1 LRLETERDIISFGVN
16 QETTLKLSN
25 IIYTLSSLWLLLSG
39 FFALPLGFSLYFQ
52 DGLYLIFIVQMV
64 GMGLLSVIFRFL
76 IKRPNELSIR
86 EAFLTVSLTWITFSL
101 FGALPFIVS
110 GYIPNLTDAFFET
123 MSGFTTTGA
132 SILTDIEVLPKS
144 LLIWRN
150 MTQWLGGMGV
160 IALAVAVLPFLGI
173 GGVQL
178 FKAEVPG
185 PIKDRISPRISETA
199 KILWG
204 VYLLF
209 TIAEILLLM
218 LGGLSLFDSV
228 CVTFG
233 TLATGGFAPTNA
245 SIAAYPSPFIHY
257 VIIVFMFIAGV
268 NFSLHYWA
276 LRGKPHLYFSNPEFR
291 FFLFI
296 NALAVGLIMVSRLA
310 RGEVFSE
317 EFFRSTLFQ
326 TVSIVTTTGFVTHDY
341 EQWPFVTQI
350 ILLAL
355 MLFGGCTSSTGGG
368 IKNVRILVA
377 FKFMGSE
384 LKKLFHPHGIFPIRM
399 GDRAVPERLVSNIIG
414 FVALYI
420 LIFFLGVMAMA
431 GVGLDIDTSIG
442 AVAATLGNVGPGI
455 GGVGPVEN
463 YFHLPAMGK
472 WILSFLM
479 MIGRLEIF
487 TVLVIFTRPFWH

>member
-1 LRLETERDIISFGVN
+1 
-16 QETTLKLSN
+16 LKLSN

-39 FFALPLGFSLYFQ
+39 FFLLPMGFSLYYR
-52 DGLYLIFIVQMV
+52 DGLHFIYIAQMI
-64 GMGLLSVIFRFL
+64 GMSLLSFILRGL
-76 IKRPNELSIR
+76 IKKPLELQIR
-86 EAFLTVSLTWITFSL
+86 EAFLTVTLSWITFSL
-101 FGALPFIVS
+101 LGSVPFLAS

-132 SILTDIEVLPKS
+132 TILTDIEALPKS
-144 LLIWRN
+144 LLLWRN

-160 IALAVAVLPFLGI
+160 IALAVAVLPFLGV

-199 KILWG
+199 KILWA

-209 TIAEILLLM
+209 TLAEILLLM
-218 LGGLSLFDSV
+218 LGGLPLFDSV

-233 TLATGGFAPTNA
+233 TLATGGYAPTNA
-245 SIAAYPSPFIHY
+245 SIAAYPSPYIHY

-276 LRGKPHLYFSNPEFR
+276 LRGRPRFYFSNPEFR

-296 NALAVGLIMVSRLA
+296 SGLAVGLIMASRLA
-310 RGEVFSE
+310 RGEVLSE

-368 IKNVRILVA
+368 MKNVRILVA
-377 FKFMGSE
+377 FKFVGSE
-384 LKKLFHPHGIFPIRM
+384 LKKLFHPHGVFPIRM
-399 GDRAVPERLVSNIIG
+399 GDRTVPEGLVLNIIG
-414 FVALYI
+414 FIALYI
-420 LIFFLGVMAMA
+420 LLFFLGVMAMT
-431 GVGLDIDTSIG
+431 GLGLNIDTSIG

-455 GGVGPVEN
+455 GAVGPVEN
-463 YFHLPAMGK
+463 YAHLPVLGK

-479 MIGRLEIF
+479 LAGRLEIF

>member
-1 LRLETERDIISFGVN
+1 M
-16 QETTLKLSN
+16 KLSN

-39 FFALPLGFSLYFQ
+39 FFVLPLGFSFYYR
-52 DGLYLIFIVQMV
+52 DGLQFIYIFQMI
-64 GMGLLSVIFRFL
+64 GMGLLSLTLRFL
-76 IKRPNELSIR
+76 TKRPKELSIR
-86 EAFLTVSLTWITFSL
+86 EAFLTVTLSWVTFSL
-101 FGALPFIVS
+101 FGSVPFMVS
-110 GYIPNLTDAFFET
+110 GHIPNLTDAFFET

-132 SILTDIEVLPKS
+132 TILADIEALPKS
-144 LLIWRN
+144 LLLWRN

-160 IALAVAVLPFLGI
+160 IALAVAVLPFLGV
-173 GGVQL
+173 GGAQL

-185 PIKDRISPRISETA
+185 PIKDKISPRISETA

-209 TIAEILLLM
+209 TVAQILLLM
-218 LGGLSLFDSV
+218 LGGLPFFDSI
-228 CVTFG
+228 CATFG
-233 TLATGGFAPTNA
+233 TLATGGFTPTNG
-245 SIAAYPSPFIHY
+245 SIADYPSPYVHY
-257 VIIVFMFIAGV
+257 VIIIFMFIAGV

-276 LRGKPHLYFSNPEFR
+276 LKGRFNLYFSNPEFR
-291 FFLFI
+291 FFLGVVAI
-296 NALAVGLIMVSRLA
+296 ATGLIMTARLCS
-310 RGEVFSE
+310 GEAFSE

-341 EQWPFVTQI
+341 EQWPFVTQV

-355 MLFGGCTSSTGGG
+355 MLIGGCTSSTGGG
-368 IKNVRILVA
+368 MKNVRILVA

-399 GDRAVPERLVSNIIG
+399 GDRTVSERMVSNIIG
-414 FVALYI
+414 FIAFYI
-420 LIFFLGVMAMA
+420 LIFFLGVMVMTAI
-431 GVGLDIDTSIG
+431 GLDIDTSIG

-463 YFHLPAMGK
+463 YSHLPVMGK

-479 MIGRLEIF
+479 MIGRL
-487 TVLVIFTRPFWH
+487 

>member
-1 LRLETERDIISFGVN
+1 M
-16 QETTLKLSN
+16 KLSN

-39 FFALPLGFSLYFQ
+39 FFLLPMGFSLYYR
-52 DGLYLIFIVQMV
+52 DGLHFIYIAQMI
-64 GMGLLSVIFRFL
+64 GMSLLSFILRGL
-76 IKRPNELSIR
+76 IKKPLELQIR
-86 EAFLTVSLTWITFSL
+86 EAFLTVTLSWITFSL
-101 FGALPFIVS
+101 LGSVPFLAS

-132 SILTDIEVLPKS
+132 TILTDIEALPKS
-144 LLIWRN
+144 LLLWRN

-160 IALAVAVLPFLGI
+160 IALAVAVLPFLGV

-199 KILWG
+199 KILWA

-209 TIAEILLLM
+209 TLAEILLLM
-218 LGGLSLFDSV
+218 LGGLPLFDSV

-233 TLATGGFAPTNA
+233 TLATGGYAPTNA
-245 SIAAYPSPFIHY
+245 SIAAYPSPYIHY

-276 LRGKPHLYFSNPEFR
+276 LRGRPRFYFSNPEFR

-296 NALAVGLIMVSRLA
+296 SGLAVGLIMASRLA
-310 RGEVFSE
+310 RGEVLSE

-368 IKNVRILVA
+368 MKNVRILVA
-377 FKFMGSE
+377 FKFVGSE
-384 LKKLFHPHGIFPIRM
+384 LKKLFHPHGVFPIRM
-399 GDRAVPERLVSNIIG
+399 GDRTVPEGLVLNIIG
-414 FVALYI
+414 FIALYI
-420 LIFFLGVMAMA
+420 LLFFLGVMAMT
-431 GVGLDIDTSIG
+431 GLGLNIDTSIG

-455 GGVGPVEN
+455 GAVGPVEN
-463 YFHLPAMGK
+463 YAHLPVLGK

-479 MIGRLEIF
+479 LAGRLEIF

>member
-1 LRLETERDIISFGVN
+1 M
-16 QETTLKLSN
+16 KLSN

-39 FFALPLGFSLYFQ
+39 FLLFPLGFSLYYR
-52 DGLYLIFIVQMV
+52 DGLFFIYIGEMI
-64 GMGLLSVIFRFL
+64 GMGLLSLVLRRL
-76 IKRPNELSIR
+76 IKKPVELQIR
-86 EAFLTVSLTWITFSL
+86 EAFLTVTLSWVTFSF
-101 FGALPFIVS
+101 FGSIPFLAS
-110 GYIPNLTDAFFET
+110 GHIPNLTDAFFET

-132 SILTDIEVLPKS
+132 TILVDIEVLPKS
-144 LLIWRN
+144 LLLWRN

-160 IALAVAVLPFLGI
+160 IALAVAVLPFLGV

-199 KILWG
+199 KILWA

-209 TIAEILLLM
+209 TVAEVILLM
-218 LGGLSLFDSV
+218 LGGLDLFDAI

-233 TLATGGFAPTNA
+233 TLATGGFTPTNA
-245 SIAAYPSPFIHY
+245 SIAAYPSPYIHY
-257 VIIVFMFIAGV
+257 VVIVFMFIAGV

-276 LRGKPHLYFSNPEFR
+276 LRGRPQHYFSNPEFR

-296 NALAVGLIMVSRLA
+296 NALAVGLIMISRLA
-310 RGEVFSE
+310 KGDAFSE

-368 IKNVRILVA
+368 MKNVRILVA

-399 GDRAVPERLVSNIIG
+399 GERAVPEGLVLNIIG
-414 FVALYI
+414 FIAMYI
-420 LIFFLGVMAMA
+420 LIFFLGVMAMT
-431 GVGLDIDTSIG
+431 GLGLDIDTSIG

-455 GGVGPVEN
+455 GAVGPVEN
-463 YFHLPAMGK
+463 YAHLPVLAK
-472 WILSFLM
+472 WTLSFLM
-479 MIGRLEIF
+479 MVGRLEIF
-487 TVLVIFTRPFWH
+487 TVLVVFTRPFWH

>member
-1 LRLETERDIISFGVN
+1 M
-16 QETTLKLSN
+16 KLSS
-25 IIYTLSSLWLLLSG
+25 IVYTLSSLWLLLSG

-52 DGLYLIFIVQMV
+52 DGLYLIYLSQMV
-64 GMGLLSVIFRFL
+64 GMGLLSL
-76 IKRPNELSIR
+76 ILQRLIQKPAELQIR
-86 EAFLTVSLTWITFSL
+86 EAFLTVSLTWVTFSFL
-101 FGALPFIVS
+101 GAVPFMVS
-110 GYIPNLTDAFFET
+110 GHIPNLTDAFFET

-132 SILTDIEVLPKS
+132 TILTDIEALPKS
-144 LLIWRN
+144 LLVWRN

-160 IALAVAVLPFLGI
+160 IALAVAVLPFLGV

-185 PIKDRISPRISETA
+185 PVKDRISPRISETA

-209 TIAEILLLM
+209 TVLEILLLM

-233 TLATGGFAPTNA
+233 TLATGGFTPTNA
-245 SIAAYPSPFIHY
+245 SIAAYASPYIHY
-257 VIIVFMFIAGV
+257 VVIVFMFIAGV

-276 LRGKPHLYFSNPEFR
+276 LRGRLTLYYSNPEFR
-291 FFLFI
+291 FFLGI
-296 NALAVGLIMVSRLA
+296 TALSTGLIMAARLIE
-310 RGEVFSE
+310 GETVSE

-355 MLFGGCTSSTGGG
+355 MFFGGCTSSTGGG
-368 IKNVRILVA
+368 IKNVRLLVA

-384 LKKLFHPHGIFPIRM
+384 LKKLFHPHGVFPIRM
-399 GDRAVPERLVSNIIG
+399 GDRTLQERLVSNIVG
-414 FVALYI
+414 FIALYI
-420 LIFFLGVMAMA
+420 LIFFVGVMAMT
-431 GVGLDIDTSIG
+431 GLGLNIDTSIG

-455 GGVGPVEN
+455 GSVGPVEN
-463 YFHLPAMGK
+463 YSHLPALGK
-472 WILSFLM
+472 WVLSFLM
-479 MIGRLEIF
+479 LVGRLEIF
-487 TVLVIFTRPFWH
+487 TILVIFTRPFWH

>member
-1 LRLETERDIISFGVN
+1 VTTHGDAFVNEER
-16 QETTLKLSN
+16 TLKLSN
-25 IIYTLSSLWLLLSG
+25 ILYILSSLWLLLSV
-39 FFALPLGFSLYFQ
+39 FFILPLGVSFYYR
-52 DGLYLIFIVQMV
+52 DGLHFIFIFQMI
-64 GMGLLSVIFRFL
+64 GMGFLSL
-76 IKRPNELSIR
+76 ILRSLTRKPAELQIR
-86 EAFLTVSLTWITFSL
+86 EAFLTVSLTWVTFSL
-101 FGALPFIVS
+101 FGAIPFMVS
-110 GYIPNLTDAFFET
+110 DHIPNLTDAFFET

-132 SILTDIEVLPKS
+132 SILTDIEVLPQS
-144 LLIWRN
+144 LLLWRN

-160 IALAVAVLPFLGI
+160 IALAVAILPFLGV

-178 FKAEVPG
+178 FKAEIPG
-185 PIKDRISPRISETA
+185 PIKDKISPRISETA

-209 TIAEILLLM
+209 TVVQILLLI

-245 SIAAYPSPFIHY
+245 SIAAFPSPYIHY

-276 LRGKPHLYFSNPEFR
+276 LRGRVKGYLSNPEFR
-291 FFLFI
+291 FFLGVTT
-296 NALAVGLIMVSRLA
+296 LATGLIMAARLVK
-310 RGEVFSE
+310 GEAFSE

-341 EQWPFVTQI
+341 EQWPLVTQI

-377 FKFMGSE
+377 FKFMGCE
-384 LKKLFHPHGIFPIRM
+384 IKKLFQPHGIFPV
-399 GDRAVPERLVSNIIG
+399 RAGGRTVPDRLVSNIIG
-414 FVALYI
+414 FIALYI
-420 LIFFLGVMAMA
+420 LIFFLGVMAMT
-431 GVGLDIDTSIG
+431 GLGLDIDTSIG
-442 AVAATLGNVGPGI
+442 AVVATLGNVGPGI

-463 YFHLPAMGK
+463 YFHLPTTGK

-479 MIGRLEIF
+479 LVGRLEIF